1 MYMAEE
7 FNDIV
12 KRLQDDMRK
21 FLQNTELEINGVT
34 IRPLEIEAYYYEE
47 GVFEDCYVHCNEMQ
61 TEKNKGHFYVHRK
74 GKREQDAY
82 SGGNRCCLDYVVGKK
97 GTYFSYLLRSA
108 SVEFNGESVLCIK
121 PNILLN
127 NILTATD
134 LDKND
139 LEKTKIDVKKEKN
152 NDQVFFSTR
161 VGLSGDGKFAN
172 ALLRAVR
179 NGPHLKQKGYP
190 GKEKIAYDYYIRLS
204 NGLNED
210 DIKDEIREIFGYLP
224 PIKQHL

>member
-121 PNILLN
+121 LNRASCGPRGHMKPGVVLSAFNIMG
-127 NILTATD
+127 ILPCFD
-134 LDKND
+134 
-139 LEKTKIDVKKEKN
+139 
-152 NDQVFFSTR
+152 
-161 VGLSGDGKFAN
+161 
-172 ALLRAVR
+172 
-179 NGPHLKQKGYP
+179 
-190 GKEKIAYDYYIRLS
+190 RLYS
-204 NGLNED
+204 
-210 DIKDEIREIFGYLP
+210 
-224 PIKQHL
+224 